1 MFSNGFGENEIIS
14 AMHVSDSANS
24 SVYFAGSAGAK
35 LILRQKT
42 DLERSCLPWVCKKT
56 KAKELHDTVE
66 NQTCNFLL
74 HKFKL
79 TDLH

>member
-1 MFSNGFGENEIIS
+1 
-14 AMHVSDSANS
+14 MHVSQSAHF
-24 SVYFAGSAGAK
+24 SVYFAGSAGSK
-35 LILRQKT
+35 LIERQKA
-42 DLERSCLPWVCKKT
+42 DFVRSCLPWVCKKT

-74 HKFKL
+74 YRFKV